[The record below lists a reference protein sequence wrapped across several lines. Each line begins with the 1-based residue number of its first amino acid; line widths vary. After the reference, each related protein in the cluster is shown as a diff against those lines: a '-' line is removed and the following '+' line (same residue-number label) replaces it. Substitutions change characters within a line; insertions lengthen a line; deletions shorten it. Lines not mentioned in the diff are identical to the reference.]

1 MRIACSTLA
10 IGMLV
15 VMTLTAGGA
24 LSQQY
29 PSKPIRM
36 VTSPIGGSPDYVARV
51 IAQAISAPLGQ
62 NIIIDNRP
70 NGIIQAQIVASAP
83 PDGYTLLVVSN
94 VLWIEPLMKEAPY
107 DAVKDFL
114 PITLTNRST
123 LILAAH
129 PSLAIT
135 SVKELIAYAKARPGE
150 LNYAS
155 GAAGTAS
162 HLAAELF
169 KSMAGVSFVRIPY
182 KGSALATNDLLSG
195 RVQLSFYS
203 PTSVIPHIKSGR
215 LRALAVTSPQQSA
228 LLPGLPTV
236 AESIPGYD
244 ASSTY
249 GIFAPAKTP
258 AAIINQLN
266 QVTVRFLKTAEA
278 KEKFL
283 NVGSD
288 AVGSSPREL
297 ADYIKMDLSRW
308 SKVIKD
314 GGIRAE

>member
-1 MRIACSTLA
+1 M
-10 IGMLV
+10 
-15 VMTLTAGGA
+15 
-24 LSQQY
+24 
-29 PSKPIRM
+29 
-36 VTSPIGGSPDYVARV
+36 ARV

-288 AVGSSPREL
+288 AVGNSPREL

>member
-15 VMTLTAGGA
+15 VTTLTADSA
-24 LSQQY
+24 LGQQY

-70 NGIIQAQIVASAP
+70 NGIIQAQIVATAP

-123 LILAAH
+123 LILAVH
-129 PSLAIT
+129 PSLPIT
-135 SVKELIAYAKARPGE
+135 SVKELIADAKARPGE
-150 LNYAS
+150 LNYAT

-182 KGSALATNDLLSG
+182 KGSALATTDLLSG

-203 PTSVIPHIKSGR
+203 PPSVITHIKSGR
-215 LRALAVTSPQQSA
+215 LRALAVTSPRPSA
-228 LLPGLPTV
+228 LLPDLPTV

-244 ASSTY
+244 ASSAY
-249 GIFAPAKTP
+249 GIFAPARTP
-258 AAIINQLN
+258 AAIINQVN

-288 AVGSSPREL
+288 VVGSSPREL
-297 ADYIKMDLSRW
+297 ADYIKLDLPRW
-308 SKVIKD
+308 NKIIKE

>member
-10 IGMLV
+10 IGMLAAA
-15 VMTLTAGGA
+15 TLTAEGA
-24 LSQQY
+24 LGQHY
-29 PSKPIRM
+29 PTKPIRM

-51 IAQAISAPLGQ
+51 IAQAITAPLGQ

-70 NGIIQAQIVASAP
+70 NGIIQAQIVATAP

-94 VLWIEPLMKEAPY
+94 VLWIEPLMKETPY
-107 DAVKDFL
+107 DAIRDFL

-123 LILAAH
+123 LIVAVH
-129 PSLAIT
+129 PSLPVM
-135 SVKELIAYAKARPGE
+135 SVRELIAYARARPGA
-150 LNYAS
+150 LNYAT

-169 KSMAGVSFVRIPY
+169 QSMAGVKFVRIPY

-203 PTSVIPHIKSGR
+203 PPSVLTHIRSGR
-215 LRALAVTSPQQSA
+215 LRALAVTSSQPSA
-228 LLPGLPTV
+228 LLPDLPTV
-236 AESIPGYD
+236 AETIPGYD
-244 ASSTY
+244 ATSAY
-249 GIFAPAKTP
+249 GIFAPAGTP

-266 QVTVRFLKTAEA
+266 QVTARFLQSAEA

-283 NVGSD
+283 KVGSD
-288 AVGSSPREL
+288 AVGNSPREF
-297 ADYIKMDLSRW
+297 AEYIKKDLPRW
-308 SKVIKD
+308 KKVISE